1 MLFGFLSSFI
11 YVACM
16 QISFVYERML
26 AVHRKVLLLSTS
38 ISGALY
44 LNGCAASSYWHPQPE
59 WTIVFA
65 CVCVCSYSQSTPV
78 SAALWHMYDVYRWPR

>member
-65 CVCVCSYSQSTPV
+65 CVCVQLQSVTTSLSSPLAYV
-78 SAALWHMYDVYRWPR
+78 